1 MDKLKIVFL
10 LIIITTSLTAQN
22 QGNIWYFGDGI
33 GLDFNQN
40 PPALLT
46 DSKMK
51 TNEGC
56 SSIADENGNLLL
68 YTDGIKVWNKNHQI
82 IPNADDLHGHFS
94 STQSGIIAKKP
105 ENDSIYYVFTVDAVE
120 QGLRGLEFAEI
131 NIFGNNGIGKVIQKH
146 QQLVPRT
153 AEKVTGIA
161 HENGTDFWIITHQWR
176 TNAFYVFLVTK
187 KGIERKAIISKV
199 GAFHEGNSSNALGY
213 LKAAPKGDKLAL
225 AISHKGDFEI
235 FDFDN
240 STGKITNPTILTT
253 IIGNPYGVEFSP
265 NGQFLYTSSAFAGEI
280 NQYDLAAK
288 DLEKSKI
295 NLRKADNKTV
305 GALQIA
311 PNGQIYYQVSPS
323 NYIGTIAK
331 PNEKGQAAAVNDKVI
346 SIGEKETLYGLPTFV
361 QTYFTQENITNY
373 LVENPI
379 KEIRETESNS
389 KQPFQL
395 ELVINEQTYVIADK
409 PSSGKADKKSLSQ
422 VNVGENKLEIFKR
435 TDNTGILEFE
445 GKIDHNY
452 TFTFVKNGYFNKV
465 VRIDTTGIR
474 EQLTNLNRKA
484 SFEVTMEKIYKNI
497 EITIDNIYYDYN
509 APNVQANSLP
519 VLDELIIL
527 LKQNPQISIE
537 IAAHTDCRGTE
548 DYNLD
553 LSKKRA
559 KSVVDYLI
567 QKGINPNRL
576 QSQGYGETKP
586 STKCECENC
595 TDAEHQQNRRTTFR
609 VK

>member
-1 MDKLKIVFL
+1 MNKLKTTFFL
-10 LIIITTSLTAQN
+10 LIITLSLSAQN

-46 DSKMK
+46 NGKMI

-56 SSIADENGNLLL
+56 SSISDENGNLLL

-105 ENDSIYYVFTVDAVE
+105 ESDSIYYVFTVDAVE

-131 NIFGNNGIGKVIQKH
+131 DISKNNGIGEVIQKH
-146 QQLVPRT
+146 QQLLPNT

-161 HENGTDFWIITHQWR
+161 HENGIDFWIITHQWR
-176 TNAFYVFLVTK
+176 TNAFYAFLVTK
-187 KGIERKAIISKV
+187 NGVRKKGTISKI

-213 LKAAPKGDKLAL
+213 LKASPKGDRLAL
-225 AISHKGDFEI
+225 AINHKGDFEL

-240 STGKITNPTILTT
+240 STGKITNPITLTT

-280 NQYDLAAK
+280 NQYDLTAK

-295 NLRKADNKTV
+295 NLRKADTKTV

-323 NYIGTIAK
+323 HYIGTIAN
-331 PNEKGQAAAVNDKVI
+331 PNKKGKTATVNDNVI
-346 SIGEKETLYGLPTFV
+346 FIGEKKTFYGLPTFL
-361 QTYFTQENITNY
+361 QTYFTQENIETY
-373 LVENPI
+373 LTENPI
-379 KEIRETESNS
+379 QEISELESNS
-389 KQPFQL
+389 KQPFKFQ
-395 ELVINEQTYVIADK
+395 LVINEQKYNIVDQ
-409 PSSGKADKKSLSQ
+409 PNSGKAAKKSLSN
-422 VNVGENKLEIFKR
+422 VNVGENKLDFFKR
-435 TDNTGILEFE
+435 TNNTGILEFD
-445 GKIDHNY
+445 GTIDHNY
-452 TFTFVKNGYFNKV
+452 TFTFVKKGYFNKV
-465 VRIDTTGIR
+465 IKIDTTAIR
-474 EQLTNLNRKA
+474 EQLTNLNRKVT
-484 SFEVTMEKIYKNI
+484 FEITMEKVYKNI
-497 EITIDNIYYDYN
+497 EITIDNIFYDYN
-509 APNVQANSLP
+509 SANVQETSLST
-519 VLDELIIL
+519 LDELATL

-537 IAAHTDCRGTE
+537 LAAHTDCRGKETF
-548 DYNLD
+548 NFD
-553 LSKKRA
+553 LSERRA
-559 KSVVDYLI
+559 DWVTEYLI
-567 QKGINPNRL
+567 RKNINPKRL
-576 QSQGYGETKP
+576 QSFGYGETKP
-586 STKCECENC
+586 ATICVCESC
-595 TDAEHQQNRRTTFR
+595 TEEEHQQNRRTTFR